1 MTTQNLTT
9 DQKLDLIISRL
20 SDFDKKLD
28 IFAIKLNQLEVKFT
42 KLEVKFTKLEVKLN
56 QLEVKLNKIDVK
68 VDRLETKVDKMQ
80 IDITDLIELTS
91 SAMNLAAITKDRV
104 DKLEGKE
111 QFTPFTSGAFVA

>member
-42 KLEVKFTKLEVKLN
+42 K
-56 QLEVKLNKIDVK
+56 LEVKLNKIDVK

>member
-28 IFAIKLNQLEVKFT
+28 IFAIKLNQ
-42 KLEVKFTKLEVKLN
+42 LEVKFTKLEVKLN

-91 SAMNLAAITKDRV
+91 SAMNLAAITKDWV

>member
-42 KLEVKFTKLEVKLN
+42 KLEVK
-56 QLEVKLNKIDVK
+56 LNKIDVK

-91 SAMNLAAITKDRV
+91 SAMNLAAITKDWV

>member
-28 IFAIKLNQLEVKFT
+28 IFAI
-42 KLEVKFTKLEVKLN
+42 KLN

-91 SAMNLAAITKDRV
+91 SAMNLAAITKDWV